1 MGLGT
6 LLGLDER
13 PARLPGWGVITAGM
27 GRELAAAYGDV
38 AGGGWRVAVTGD
50 TGALVAALVT
60 RHRPADALA
69 TVQEPRIEGAPRPV
83 VEVHVS
89 ESQLDQVRAADHPGW
104 ARLLADLQH
113 QLDLWRAARSEDRA
127 AREAER
133 RAAAHPV
140 ACDGHLGAEAWAR
153 VAHRRRERVRE
164 ALARF
169 PSVALR
175 RWITMRDRSCVFPPC
190 GASALAAEIDHTRAV
205 VERGLTAPE
214 NLVPVCG
221 HDHDLKD
228 QGWTLAQPGPGW
240 FVWTS
245 PTGHTYPRPP
255 QAVADDLPDPR
266 PSRRAPNP
274 TATPTTARSGTTSPD
289 RPRSARPRHPARR
302 PRPCRTPTHRPSD
315 GDGS

>member
-1 MGLGT
+1 M
-6 LLGLDER
+6 
-13 PARLPGWGVITAGM
+13 GVITAGM

-228 QGWTLAQPGPGW
+228 QGWTLAQPGPAGSSGPAPPA
-240 FVWTS
+240 T
-245 PTGHTYPRPP
+245 PTHAHPRPWP
-255 QAVADDLPDPR
+255 TTCPTPDHR